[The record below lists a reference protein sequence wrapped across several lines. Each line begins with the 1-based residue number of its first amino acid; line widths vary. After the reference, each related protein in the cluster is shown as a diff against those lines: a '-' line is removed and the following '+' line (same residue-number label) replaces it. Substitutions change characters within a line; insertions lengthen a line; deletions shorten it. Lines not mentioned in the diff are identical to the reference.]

1 MVVAV
6 AVARAMPRESPAQSP
21 HDHTT
26 IDSRSERGGR
36 EGQQHV
42 AQVRRDIP
50 VFCSP
55 VLAESLTCS
64 LSSMLRAGLCWGR
77 VGAKTRKDIGRVGVA
92 Q

>member
-55 VLAESLTCS
+55 VLAELVAYSP
-64 LSSMLRAGLCWGR
+64 SSMLRAGLCWGI
-77 VGAKTRKDIGRVGVA
+77 VGANTRKGTERL
-92 Q
+92 